1 MLAVLVMFVLL
12 ASRVFATTVPPT
24 GITAT
29 VVGALGASV
38 SITIAALVASAPV
51 APEVIAG
58 KVKVALLPA
67 ESAMTPP
74 LRTRAA
80 AD

>member
-1 MLAVLVMFVLL
+1 
-12 ASRVFATTVPPT
+12 
-24 GITAT
+24 
-29 VVGALGASV
+29 
-38 SITIAALVASAPV
+38 V

-80 AD
+80 ADCWFKSALLSPGWTV